1 MMMANDLQLLS
12 TYLTTRPAIL
22 RDLEAI
28 YSMHESFQRRLHIV
42 SPLSTEPPIMNLPPV
57 EMPRLRM
64 KFQTCQGPSLRT
76 RNLKALIDSRL
87 RRTAADPSEALRV
100 AKEIENLV
108 RFPP

>member
-1 MMMANDLQLLS
+1 MANNSQLLS

-28 YSMHESFQRRLHIV
+28 YSLHESFRRRLRVV
-42 SPLSTEPPIMNLPPV
+42 SPLSTEPPIMTLSPV
-57 EMPRLRM
+57 EMPRLRI
-64 KFQTCQGPSLRT
+64 KFQASHGTSLRT

-100 AKEIENLV
+100 AKEIESLV
-108 RFPP
+108 RFVS